1 MSSLEFGPR
10 DAARWA
16 ARAGLPLPDE
26 RLDLVAATARH
37 IHAVVATLRELDL
50 TGVEPTPA
58 GAEVRDA
65 AV

>member
-1 MSSLEFGPR
+1 MPPLDLDPR

-16 ARAGLPLPDE
+16 RRAGLPLGDE
-26 RLDLVAATARH
+26 RLDAVAATAAH

-50 TGVEPTPA
+50 TGVAPAPA